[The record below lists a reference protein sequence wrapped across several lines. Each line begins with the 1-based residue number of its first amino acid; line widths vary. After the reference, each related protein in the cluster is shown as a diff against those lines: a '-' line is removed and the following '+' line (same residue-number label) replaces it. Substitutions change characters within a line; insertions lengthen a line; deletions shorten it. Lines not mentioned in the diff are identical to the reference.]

1 MNQIDSYKIIG
12 RRGYFEPVKLI
23 GNSENF
29 EHFKSVMSSSN
40 NNLNKK
46 PTTSWSSAAHES
58 NSIEQSSPLF
68 VKSISQNFKI
78 KNKFNIKFLK
88 DSDQISSQQSR
99 VTVYDSI
106 INNSGSNNNNNNNNN
121 KIQNSNV
128 SIKSNDFFTS
138 ANDSFFSNPSS
149 RKYKSKSASN
159 NYHFMQS
166 QPSSASNGNLK
177 LKITNLTIKHATID
191 MNDQLAMI
199 PDSSNDNQ
207 NSYVFG
213 DKAKL
218 LAKLIEKSSNLEEK
232 SLCCIAC
239 SKKKSIDSATLTNNN
254 NNNKLS
260 IQNLYLNVDL
270 EKSLR
275 INDDLNESS
284 LNNTSYSNWNT
295 SSLFMK
301 SHSKYN
307 TKLDRQFKK
316 IVPNPNATPL
326 VSKSR
331 VKSSKNESVYANH
344 FQAMKSNTVID
355 SSSRNSQ
362 HSILGSVNGTS
373 IKLKFPNLNK
383 DLLSEN
389 ISLNSEFNNKTGF
402 ETNQYATTSLY
413 EFSTGKT

>member
-1 MNQIDSYKIIG
+1 MNQIDSYKING
-12 RRGYFEPVKLI
+12 RRGYFEPVKII

-29 EHFKSVMSSSN
+29 EHFKSVMSSSS

-46 PTTSWSSAAHES
+46 TTSWSSAAHES

-106 INNSGSNNNNNNNNN
+106 INNSSSNNNNNNN
-121 KIQNSNV
+121 KIPNSNV
-128 SIKSNDFFTS
+128 SIKSSDFFTS

-149 RKYKSKSASN
+149 RKYKSKSAS

-191 MNDQLAMI
+191 MSDQLAMI
-199 PDSSNDNQ
+199 PDSSNDNH
-207 NSYVFG
+207 NSYIFG

-239 SKKKSIDSATLTNNN
+239 SKKKSIDLATLTN

-270 EKSLR
+270 EKGLR
-275 INDDLNESS
+275 LNDDLNESS

-316 IVPNPNATPL
+316 IVPNPNTAPAPL

-331 VKSSKNESVYANH
+331 IKSSKNESVYANH
-344 FQAMKSNTVID
+344 FQAMKSNTDI